1 MTLEL
6 IIRYLHFL
14 AILLVFG
21 SLLVEIVLVKKT
33 LPKKMLKL
41 IGKIDALY
49 GLAIL
54 LLFGAGLSL
63 WFWVGKPAEFYS
75 QNPIFIL
82 KFVLVCLVGILSIW
96 PTIFF
101 IKNQKG
107 NDEDVVKIP
116 SYIRKIILVEVVL
129 LLVVPMLA
137 VLMARGVGL

>member
-21 SLLVEIVLVKKT
+21 SLLVEFVLMKQT

-116 SYIRKIILVEVVL
+116 SYIRKIILVDVVL

>member
-54 LLFGAGLSL
+54 LLFGAGLYL

>member
-21 SLLVEIVLVKKT
+21 SLLVEFVLMKQT
-33 LPKKMLKL
+33 LPKKMFKL

>member
-63 WFWVGKPAEFYS
+63 WFWVGKPSEFYS

>member
-54 LLFGAGLSL
+54 LLFGAGLYL

-107 NDEDVVKIP
+107 NYEDVVKIP

>member
-116 SYIRKIILVEVVL
+116 SYIRKIILVDVVL

>member
-21 SLLVEIVLVKKT
+21 SLLVEFVLVNEK
-33 LPKKMLKL
+33 LPKKVMKL
-41 IGKIDALY
+41 LGKIDALY
-49 GLAIL
+49 GLASL

-63 WFWVGKPAEFYS
+63 WFWVGKPTEFYS
-75 QNPIFIL
+75 QNPIFIS
-82 KFVLVCLVGILSIW
+82 KFVLVCFVGILSIW

-107 NDEDVVKIP
+107 NDEDVIEIP
-116 SYIRKIILVEVVL
+116 SYIRIIILVEVVL